1 MKFEMYKDDAGEY
14 RWRLKS
20 SNGQTIAASGEGYK
34 NRGDCAGIIGK
45 IRVGAQGASI
55 VDLDDA

>member
-1 MKFEMYKDDAGEY
+1 MKFEMYKDAAGEW
-14 RWRLKS
+14 RWRLIAD
-20 SNGQTIAASGEGYK
+20 NGKTIASSGEGYK

-45 IRVGAQGASI
+45 IRVGAQNASI